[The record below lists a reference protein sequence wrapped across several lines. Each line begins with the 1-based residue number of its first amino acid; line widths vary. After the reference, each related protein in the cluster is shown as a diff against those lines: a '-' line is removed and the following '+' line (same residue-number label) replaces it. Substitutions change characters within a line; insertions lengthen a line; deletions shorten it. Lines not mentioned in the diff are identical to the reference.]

1 MFAWGRKTFRTP
13 FTFRLP
19 QRNHSGIAPRHLSEI
34 CKRIHIERVTEA
46 TIWKKVSKVMM
57 TYRACSDKAN
67 MPRYIWVE
75 CKFGVSNQIQCPP
88 SSPLQLI
95 FYQISAYISD
105 PRVKSTA
112 IWLERQG
119 RKSNR
124 KKRERMLNKLKIT
137 SSTLVNRD
145 LLLPEM
151 EKAHEIA
158 CTGFLAL

>member
-88 SSPLQLI
+88 PPPSSWYFTKYQPIYRTHESRAPLFGL
-95 FYQISAYISD
+95 
-105 PRVKSTA
+105 K
-112 IWLERQG
+112 G
-119 RKSNR
+119 RGAR
-124 KKRERMLNKLKIT
+124 ATEKRERMQNKLKIT